1 MKNTLLAM
9 SLSAL
14 ILMASSGT
22 CWADGA
28 TRLAGSNDS
37 IDPGQSKLIT
47 AMTDYYEICI
57 MENDYRR
64 FKTFGMTK
72 ENARQMVFDLISR
85 EHGRGVNDREFE
97 HGSAYA
103 PLNIAMWCGDAEM
116 VEHLI
121 MNGAYPV
128 DSFIV
133 DTHGVIEGE
142 DGQVS
147 RADKQAAID
156 TYSRLQ
162 KEWIQHARYTW
173 GYTPYQY
180 ADGKLKSVQ
189 GHRGELPPFV
199 DHIQALIMSD
209 EQAKEECIYKTTS
222 QAELLSHACSAPMD
236 QITMKVYEYMGVDTH
251 FVTPLGFAVRAGDKD
266 LAGILCQ
273 RLLSAG
279 QKLELGD
286 YYTSEELAA
295 SQDEKVSAA
304 FRIVK
309 KAQMTPWKAELTKTD
324 LKSPLSLSPEAV
336 LIRFL
341 ITCPEANVGFVRILE
356 RHVEILVE
364 NSEGVLYGSY
374 QSQRKFELL
383 HPCHGEFKKGDR
395 FSHDSYTEN
404 LLYLPSYT
412 GELRSGI
419 SEQGEIALAMMD
431 TTFGREESLQ
441 VPILLKVKEY
451 QNALKELKPLYP
463 DLIPDFAVGI
473 EPPPAEAVKEEAKD
487 GVIVSEETPTWLK
500 A

>member
-1 MKNTLLAM
+1 MKNTTLLAL

-14 ILMASSGT
+14 ILTSSSGT

-28 TRLAGSNDS
+28 TRLAGSNES
-37 IDPGQSKLIT
+37 INPGQSKLIT
-47 AMTDYYEICI
+47 AMTDYYELCI
-57 MENDYRR
+57 MEEDYRR

-72 ENARQMVFDLISR
+72 ENARQMIFDLISR

-97 HGSAYA
+97 HGTAWA
-103 PLNIAMWCGDAEM
+103 PLSIAMWCGDAEM

-128 DSFIV
+128 DSFI
-133 DTHGVIEGE
+133 EGTPSR
-142 DGQVS
+142 QVKEGAKITS
-147 RADKQAAID
+147 ADRQAAID
-156 TYSRLQ
+156 TYRRLQ
-162 KEWIQHARYTW
+162 KEWVQHARRTW
-173 GYTPYQY
+173 GYAPYQY
-180 ADGKLKSVQ
+180 ANGELKSIQ
-189 GHRGELPPFV
+189 GHGEELPPFV
-199 DHIQALIMSD
+199 DHIQAMIMSD
-209 EQAKEECIYKTTS
+209 EEAKEEDVYKIS
-222 QAELLSHACSAPMD
+222 NRAELLSHACRAPMD

-266 LAGILCQ
+266 LAEILCQ

-279 QKLELGD
+279 QKLQLGD
-286 YYTSEELAA
+286 YYTSEELEL

-309 KAQMTPWKAELTKTD
+309 KAQMTPRNAKLTKTD

-356 RHVEILVE
+356 RNVEIVVE
-364 NSEGVLYGSY
+364 NREDSPNSRLYGRLYGSY
-374 QSQRKFELL
+374 RSLRKFELL

-395 FSHDSYTEN
+395 FSHDSYMRE
-404 LLYLPSYT
+404 LIYRPSYT

-419 SEQGEIALAMMD
+419 SEQGEIALAMID
-431 TTFGREESLQ
+431 TTFRKGKFID

-451 QNALKELKPLYP
+451 QTELKKLKPLYP
-463 DLIPDFAVGI
+463 DLIPDFAVDI
-473 EPPPAEAVKEEAKD
+473 EPPPTEPVKGE
-487 GVIVSEETPTWLK
+487 
-500 A
+500 